1 MLVVISGLGLCAV
14 GGTIFI
20 RGNQIYDLAM
30 TYNIQSLIDS
40 TNNRADRYFGGGI
53 LLLLV
58 GILLGVSPFIGVIW
72 SAYIGA
78 FLVGVFLL
86 GVAGVALS
94 EAHKYWGSVLY
105 HVSAVMSLTIAFI
118 FGAAGLGLII
128 GGFIVAINH

>member
-1 MLVVISGLGLCAV
+1 MGSMLVVISGLGLCAV

-78 FLVGVFLL
+78 FL
-86 GVAGVALS
+86 ALS